1 MTKSTVYIMV
11 AAAPMA
17 PPTQTQWMP
26 PTSIST
32 APAPKISMCAG
43 EVGLQAHQTRYTLPE

>member
-11 AAAPMA
+11 AAAPTA
-17 PPTQTQWMP
+17 PPTHAQWMP

-32 APAPKISMCAG
+32 APAPRISMAPERWG
-43 EVGLQAHQTRYTLPE
+43 SNPTRPRHRHPG